1 MTSQR
6 QLIFFVYAMAWQVLI
21 FDWRFDSG
29 GVSFRVADLSRSVI
43 SILTLL
49 PLDRQKVFLDM
60 NNMKMIIYLNL
71 NLIKHYS
78 QWCQMSI

>member
-1 MTSQR
+1 M
-6 QLIFFVYAMAWQVLI
+6 LI

-49 PLDRQKVFLDM
+49 PLDRKVFFRYEQYEND
-60 NNMKMIIYLNL
+60 NL
-71 NLIKHYS
+71 FKPKPDKTLQSVVPNVNLTIFKRRT
-78 QWCQMSI
+78 